1 MPTLYDVAHFCS
13 WNGYT
18 EDMRSYLGV
27 DTSSWTNREFWSPHG
42 ANILYGPN
50 KKSRIQ
56 IICEHGSYCD
66 SQIQRIRQLIADGAK
81 PDIKDVN
88 GCTALLVCA
97 RNGGTNNLNII
108 KLLFDAGAD
117 VNQANVTYNYTP
129 LIYSANN
136 GHIEIVRELI
146 RRGADVRFMNKGG
159 RAAIEY
165 AAESGHIDVVK
176 ELLAAGAIMNPEIFC
191 SVIKS
196 GNIAMLKYLVRIARP
211 AEDSIWNAV
220 HYKQPNMIRVLAKAG
235 ADMNFNYPTHWAIQE
250 DDNKCLIELCKNGAN
265 LSLLDQANDS
275 PIRQAILM
283 GNHEAIRILASY
295 KANINEVT
303 GVRHIPLIH
312 YAIDMYKSFPFG
324 IRKECLFAIIEAG
337 PNFKI
342 LDRHGNTAAE
352 HAVKKGI
359 PALVT
364 LIKRAEMKQQFEL
377 RGSSNGNFLLGA
389 KEVYFSLPLEIEIK
403 NTFKYNV

>member
-27 DTSSWTNREFWSPHG
+27 DTASWTNREFWSPHG

-66 SQIQRIRQLIADGAK
+66 FQIQRIRQLIADGAK
-81 PDIKDVN
+81 PDIKDAN

-97 RNGGTNNLNII
+97 RNGGPNNLNII
-108 KLLFDAGAD
+108 KVLLDAGAD

-129 LIYSANN
+129 LIYSANK

-146 RRGADVRFMNKGG
+146 RRGVDVRFMNKGG

-176 ELLAAGAIMNPEIFC
+176 ELLAAGAVINPQIFC

-211 AEDSIWNAV
+211 AEDSVWNAV
-220 HYKQPNMIRVLAKAG
+220 YYKQANMIRVLANAG
-235 ADMNFNYPTHWAIQE
+235 ADMNFNYPTHLAIQE
-250 DDNKCLIELCKNGAN
+250 DDNKCLIEMCSNGAN
-265 LSLLDQANDS
+265 LSLLDRANDS

-303 GVRHIPLIH
+303 DARPTPLIH
-312 YAIDMYKSFPFG
+312 YAIDMYKSFPYG
-324 IRKECLFAIIEAG
+324 RRKECIFAIIEAG
-337 PNFKI
+337 LNFNI
-342 LDRHGNTAAE
+342 LDTHGNTPAQ
-352 HAVKKGI
+352 HALKKGMTGL
-359 PALVT
+359 AT
-364 LIKRAEMKQQFEL
+364 LINRAKIMKRFEFKE
-377 RGSSNGNFLLGA
+377 FLLQE
-389 KEVYFSLPLEIEIK
+389 KDMYFLR
-403 NTFKYNV
+403 